1 MPLKLPPVVT
11 RFIDGSLLIRDDIG
25 ESPCEVY
32 SFNRGND
39 RFFVKVSPAIYAP
52 TTFSVLREA
61 RILEWL
67 DERLNVPEVVVVAQ
81 NEDCECMI
89 TRCIPGKPL
98 SALIDAQRSVTEL
111 FSEALRQVQTVPIS
125 KCPFDASIS
134 FRLQEL
140 EYLLVNNLTA
150 DDYDLKRWPKLILPE
165 DVLEH
170 LHATKP
176 TEELVFTHGDFGD
189 SNIFV
194 DSHDDLYFID
204 FGRGGLADRWMD
216 IAFIHRDL
224 REEVSD
230 TVATDFIT
238 SLKQP
243 DNPTKREYYELLDE
257 LF

>member
-25 ESPCEVY
+25 E
-32 SFNRGND
+32 
-39 RFFVKVSPAIYAP
+39 
-52 TTFSVLREA
+52 L
-61 RILEWL
+61 
-67 DERLNVPEVVVVAQ
+67 
-81 NEDCECMI
+81 
-89 TRCIPGKPL
+89 
-98 SALIDAQRSVTEL
+98 
-111 FSEALRQVQTVPIS
+111 
-125 KCPFDASIS
+125 
-134 FRLQEL
+134 
-140 EYLLVNNLTA
+140 
-150 DDYDLKRWPKLILPE
+150 
-165 DVLEH
+165 
-170 LHATKP
+170 
-176 TEELVFTHGDFGD
+176 TEELVFTHGDLGD

-194 DSHDDLYFID
+194 NSHDELYFID